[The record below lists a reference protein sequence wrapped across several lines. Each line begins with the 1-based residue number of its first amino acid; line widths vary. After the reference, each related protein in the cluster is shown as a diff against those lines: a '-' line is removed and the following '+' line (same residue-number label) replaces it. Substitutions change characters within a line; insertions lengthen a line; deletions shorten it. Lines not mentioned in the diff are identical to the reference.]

1 MKFLADEML
10 RGLAR
15 WLRVAGYDTAVAEPG
30 TSDRELLAQARR
42 EGRIFLTR
50 DRRLVETLPPAD
62 DVVLLECH
70 DLDDCLAE
78 LGRRLRIDWQHRPFS
93 RCLGCNTPLQPA
105 DAARWED
112 VPDGARAGATE
123 LRHCPA
129 CRQLY
134 WDGSHVARMRERL
147 AELAGQADD

>member
-15 WLRVAGYDTAVAEPG
+15 WLRVAGYDTAVAAPG
-30 TSDRELLAQARR
+30 TADHDLVAQARR
-42 EGRIFLTR
+42 EGRVFLTR

-62 DVVLLECH
+62 DIVLLECR
-70 DLDDCLAE
+70 DLDECLVE
-78 LGRRLRIDWQHRPFS
+78 LGRHLPIDWQYRPFS
-93 RCLGCNTPLQPA
+93 RCLGCNTPLEPA
-105 DAARWED
+105 EEARWDE
-112 VPDGARAGATE
+112 VPAGARAGATK
-123 LRHCPA
+123 LFHCPA

-147 AELAGQADD
+147 ARLMGRGGD